1 MDHGVSLVV
10 DDRVGIITIDRPEFR
25 NSFTPEACAVF
36 IRAMRAADNDPA
48 VKSVLVRAT
57 GKDFSVGG
65 DIKTFQSYF
74 DLPSDERFEIFEN
87 KLLIG
92 NRLPRA
98 VIDCSKPVVFA
109 AQGGVAGA
117 AVALCLAAD
126 FVVAAD
132 NSYFLMAHVL
142 IGLSLDCGLSG
153 LALPAM
159 GIKEAKRM
167 AMLGERATAQDALR
181 LGIASEVVGVD
192 EVADR
197 AMALARKLADGPSTA
212 LRETKALLN
221 RAAYGGM
228 VEQLSAE
235 ATAVGRSAASPD
247 FQEGVEG
254 ILHRRPPRFT

>member
-1 MDHGVSLVV
+1 MEQGISLEVEG
-10 DDRVGIITIDRPEFR
+10 RVGIITVDRPEFR
-25 NSFTPEACAVF
+25 NSFTPEACAAF
-36 IRAMRAADNDPA
+36 IRTMRAADKHPDIR
-48 VKSVLVRAT
+48 SILVRAT

-74 DLPSDERFEIFEN
+74 DLPPDERFEIFEN
-87 KLLIG
+87 KLLIAS
-92 NRLPRA
+92 RLPRA
-98 VIDCSKPVVFA
+98 VIDCTKPVVFA

-126 FVVAAD
+126 FVVAGD

-153 LALPAM
+153 VALPAM

-167 AMLGERATAQDALR
+167 AMLGERATAADAVR
-181 LGIASEVVGVD
+181 LGIASEVVAADDVN
-192 EVADR
+192 DR
-197 AMALARKLADGPSTA
+197 AMALARKLADGPATA

-221 RAAYGGM
+221 TVAYGGL

-235 ATAVGRSAASPD
+235 ASAVGRSAASPD

-254 ILHRRPPRFT
+254 ILHRRQPRFS